1 MLSEEEESSLETEI
15 EALKSI
21 YIHELEVNYN
31 EQDRPDS
38 IKVQLYPATADNVTE
53 QYVKLLL
60 VLKLHLQYPHYVP
73 EVLIQNTRG
82 LSDEEIESIH
92 NSLSSL
98 AAERKGTPMLFEL
111 IETAKEILTKAN
123 TPSCQCAICLYG
135 FAEGD
140 DLIKTECF
148 HYFHSHCLARYVLH
162 VGESFKEMESVSSHQ
177 TEDIPKVVCPV
188 CRLPISF
195 SPGDKNYPPPLESEK
210 DKIKIS
216 AEVRALQRKMQRL
229 YNVQKK
235 KGGIIDI
242 EAERNKYLLEISN
255 TPDVSFTAEGAST
268 SEIKSVTGWSEEGK
282 EREAKPE
289 FKILDDGGN
298 YPSPYR
304 RYRRCRNSRQSE
316 RHRKEETNGTES
328 NSSFS
333 RDESSNSSL
342 ECKNR
347 FKVGSDTDN
356 VEDPDECR
364 PVRRRNSFQTSRADR
379 RDFHSRRVSGESEN
393 DSRFRRYTEKR
404 NRKETYGGGS
414 CRKGNQSRRSSNR
427 GGRESSSSQVGAP
440 TLTSAENGETDGP
453 VDVVRGDGRDYSRT
467 YQYTKS
473 YYRNKS
479 NLRYNSKRNPR
490 ESEDVEARS

>member
-31 EQDRPDS
+31 EQNRPDS

-98 AAERKGTPMLFEL
+98 AAEKKGTPMLFEL

-162 VGESFKEMESVSSHQ
+162 VGESSKETESASSLQ
-177 TEDIPKVVCPV
+177 RQDVPKVVCPV

-229 YNVQKK
+229 YNIQKK
-235 KGGIIDI
+235 KGGIIDV

-255 TPDVSFTAEGAST
+255 TAESAST
-268 SEIKSVTGWSEEGK
+268 SEIKNLTASS
-282 EREAKPE
+282 EAKPE
-289 FKILDDGGN
+289 FKTLDGGGGGGS
-298 YPSPYR
+298 YPGAYR
-304 RYRRCRNSRQSE
+304 RYRRCRTE
-316 RHRKEETNGTES
+316 RSSSLHRKEQTNGT
-328 NSSFS
+328 
-333 RDESSNSSL
+333 D
-342 ECKNR
+342 R
-347 FKVGSDTDN
+347 FEAGSDTDH
-356 VEDPDECR
+356 VEEADECR
-364 PVRRRNSFQTSRADR
+364 PVRRRNSIQTSRADR
-379 RDFHSRRVSGESEN
+379 RDFHSSRDVGN
-393 DSRFRRYTEKR
+393 DGKFRRYTEKR
-404 NRKETYGGGS
+404 NRKETYGGGR
-414 CRKGNQSRRSSNR
+414 CRKGNQSRRSGNR
-427 GGRESSSSQVGAP
+427 GGRESFRHEDVNNEGSDSGAP
-440 TLTSAENGETDGP
+440 TLTSAESGETDRP
-453 VDVVRGDGRDYSRT
+453 VDVVRGDGRHYSRT

-479 NLRYNSKRNPR
+479 NLRYNSKRNSG
-490 ESEDVEARS
+490 ESEDEARS